1 MIGVLK
7 KIWRFAGKEQA
18 NIGKS
23 IFWGFFYAVFHMLQV
38 AAIYFVVLAL
48 TGGEQT
54 SRAAWL
60 SLLLLAVRLL
70 FLLLPDGGRGHLLGR
85 VGGRKPSP
93 GLAPGQQQRASQH
106 QRAISPLFHP
116 ILPLSSF
123 TKAARARKDNQIQC
137 PPPACCPAPTGGSR
151 W

>member
-60 SLLLLAVRLL
+60 SLLLLAVSI
-70 FLLLPDGGRGHLLGR
+70 
-85 VGGRKPSP
+85 VGGRSST
-93 GLAPGQQQRASQH
+93 ASRSCSRPMQ
-106 QRAISPLFHP
+106 ATSWWP
-116 ILPLSSF
+116 
-123 TKAARARKDNQIQC
+123 TAA
-137 PPPACCPAPTGGSR
+137 
-151 W
+151 

>member
-60 SLLLLAVRLL
+60 SLLLLAVIGGSAGAILGMLL
-70 FLLLPDGGRGHLLGR
+70 FRHKTRHPRFYLGLPAILAVQLLLAYGICRF
-85 VGGRKPSP
+85 VGP
-93 GLAPGQQQRASQH
+93 
-106 QRAISPLFHP
+106 
-116 ILPLSSF
+116 
-123 TKAARARKDNQIQC
+123 
-137 PPPACCPAPTGGSR
+137 
-151 W
+151 